1 MKTIITA
8 ALCATVLHLSGQ
20 NNLTEFEI
28 SYPKKSSRFPEEAI
42 ALWYSHTEGMYAT
55 DTIFIRCYEPK
66 RINDELTTIQFE
78 RMEKCGF
85 SRYEV
90 QMFNLLG
97 YPMKALSDRFGL
109 ISNLIQK
116 ADSLLFK
123 LFPKLLRYGAN
134 ANIIF
139 TK

>member
-1 MKTIITA
+1 MA
-8 ALCATVLHLSGQ
+8 RHELGDES
-20 NNLTEFEI
+20 NLYI
-28 SYPKKSSRFPEEAI
+28 S
-42 ALWYSHTEGMYAT
+42 
-55 DTIFIRCYEPK
+55 
-66 RINDELTTIQFE
+66 QFE

-85 SRYEV
+85 SRCEV

-97 YPMKALSDRFGL
+97 YPMKALSDRFGIL
-109 ISNLIQK
+109 SSLIQK